1 MQYCNHCKIY
11 IKNKR
16 ERCTL
21 CENILPDSNDYK
33 DSKTFPIISPFYE
46 SHLVI
51 KILVFISI
59 AAIVISF
66 AINIIF
72 PATVN
77 WPLLVIFGLLSIWL
91 GLIVILRRGYHMP
104 KKIVWQVFIISLLSI
119 FWDWKI
125 GWKGWSLNYVIP
137 ITCVSAMIII
147 YITAKILRLGSRD
160 YITYALIDGF
170 LGIVPIL
177 FIVFNWVNVI
187 YPSIISIATSIIS
200 IAAIFIFQGEDIKL
214 ELNKRMHI

>member
-137 ITCVSAMIII
+137 ITCVSAMIIM
-147 YITAKILRLGSRD
+147 YITAKILRLGSQD

>member
-11 IKNKR
+11 IKDKR

-21 CENILPDSNDYK
+21 CENILPESNDYES
-33 DSKTFPIISPFYE
+33 SKTFPIIPPFYE

-59 AAIVISF
+59 ATIVISF
-66 AINIIF
+66 AINLIF

-91 GLIVILRRGYHMP
+91 GLIVILRRGYHIP

-137 ITCVSAMIII
+137 ITCVSAMIIM

-170 LGIVPIL
+170 FGIVPIL

-187 YPSIISIATSIIS
+187 YPSIISIAASIIS

>member
-137 ITCVSAMIII
+137 ITCVSAMIIM